1 MSASESA
8 RERRLGELVRA
19 MAAGPRH
26 EAVRGHVAEFLR
38 TGFGAAY
45 EEIAH
50 EVYLRDNAG
59 RIDMLWGAVVIE
71 IKTDLRRE
79 LDDVLARMPDY
90 LAEANARAARGA
102 RPATG
107 LATDGTAFIA
117 YTLEAG
123 GLRELTRF
131 TVDPER
137 PAELV
142 AWLEPLLVCR
152 AAPAC

>member
-1 MSASESA
+1 MTA
-8 RERRLGELVRA
+8 REQRLAELVRA

-26 EAVRGHVAEFLR
+26 EAVRGHITEFLR

-50 EVYLRDNAG
+50 EVYLRDNSG

-79 LDDVLARMPDY
+79 EDAVLARMPDY
-90 LAEANARAARGA
+90 LRDASARARG

-117 YTLEAG
+117 YA
-123 GLRELTRF
+123 LRDGALTELTRF

-137 PAELV
+137 PAELI
-142 AWLEPLLVCR
+142 A
-152 AAPAC
+152 